1 MSPTKER
8 RFSWKW
14 LVAALVIAA
23 IVVAFRELPAREW
36 AARLP
41 AWAASHGFQ
50 GVLLVAAVYIAC
62 ALLFGPA
69 WLVTLAIGLTYGFVR
84 GLVLVSIV
92 STLGAA
98 IAFLIGRHL
107 ARRRVEELIRR
118 RPTFA
123 AVDRAIGRHGW
134 KIVFLLRL
142 SAVVPYTIS
151 NYVYGATAI
160 RFWPYVAASWIGMLP
175 ITAVYVSIGAAGRA
189 ALAGPPGQA
198 SPWRWVI
205 IGGSILLTLGVAV
218 FIARI
223 SRRELARETRASSSD
238 GQAAPGEGFAPRQG
252 R

>member
-1 MSPTKER
+1 MSRTRER
-8 RFSWKW
+8 RFPWKW
-14 LVAALVIAA
+14 LVAALAIAA
-23 IVVAFRELPAREW
+23 LVIVFRQLPVREW

-41 AWAASHGFQ
+41 AWAASQGFR
-50 GVLLVAAVYIAC
+50 GVLLIAAVYVAC

-69 WLVTLAIGLTYGFVR
+69 WLVTLAIGLTCGFAR
-84 GLVLVSIV
+84 GLILVSIV

-107 ARRRVEELIRR
+107 ARGRVEELIRR

-175 ITAVYVSIGAAGRA
+175 ITAVYVSIGAAGRV
-189 ALAGPPGQA
+189 ALAGPAGPGSA
-198 SPWRWVI
+198 WRWVI
-205 IGGSILLTLGVAV
+205 LGAGVLLTLVVAV
-218 FIARI
+218 FIARV
-223 SRRELARETRASSSD
+223 SRRELARETREA
-238 GQAAPGEGFAPRQG
+238 
-252 R
+252 